1 MKFFI
6 AVFFLMVLTACAVQ
20 TEEIEESVQELV
32 STAISLPIMPTAQSV
47 EALTLPTQSPTTR
60 TVEALTIP
68 TETPTEVPT
77 RDVVENLPVFADG
90 EATALVKARIHNELV
105 NVSNNGD
112 IFDLIDRNGGQM
124 GKITRTGESDTWIPE
139 FWTIHLLETDS
150 ETSIATRS
158 KCVPLI
164 QTYFGLVEFDSPN
177 IRQHLRAEGQ
187 AIPSTTFKINEE
199 GGLQFTEMYQA
210 EHQAWYVSLNHGG
223 TFDDHYIWKVYEST
237 GTVEKFDIPRDYC

>member
-1 MKFFI
+1 
-6 AVFFLMVLTACAVQ
+6 MVLTACAVQ

-32 STAISLPIMPTAQSV
+32 STAISLPIIPTAQSV
-47 EALTLPTQSPTTR
+47 EALTLSTQAPKPP

-68 TETPTEVPT
+68 TETPTEIPT
-77 RDVVENLPVFADG
+77 RDVVENSSKFANG

-105 NVSNNGD
+105 NVSDNGD
-112 IFDLIDRNGGQM
+112 VFDLIQRNM
-124 GKITRTGESDTWIPE
+124 GREDWVDNEERAFIPE
-139 FWTIHLLETDS
+139 YWTIYLLETNS
-150 ETSIATRS
+150 PEETSTRS

-164 QTYFGLVEFDSPN
+164 QTYFGLVETDDSIIKKYFVHKEKN
-177 IRQHLRAEGQ
+177 SDE
-187 AIPSTTFKINEE
+187 PSPTPFKINEE

>member
-20 TEEIEESVQELV
+20 TEEIEESVQEIV
-32 STAISLPIMPTAQSV
+32 STAISLPIIPTAQS
-47 EALTLPTQSPTTR
+47 
-60 TVEALTIP
+60 VEALTIP
-68 TETPTEVPT
+68 TETPTEIPT
-77 RDVVENLPVFADG
+77 RDVVKNSPVFANG
-90 EATALVKARIHNELV
+90 EATALVKERIHNELV
-105 NVSNNGD
+105 NVSDSGN
-112 IFDLIDRNGGQM
+112 IFNLIQRHGGEM
-124 GKITRTGESDTWIPE
+124 GKIIRTGEADTWIPE
-139 FWTIHLLETDS
+139 YWTIDYISHINIYGEVDTDEET
-150 ETSIATRS
+150 IATKA

-223 TFDDHYIWKVYEST
+223 TFDDVYIWKVYEST
-237 GTVEKFDIPRDYC
+237 GTVERFDVPRDYC